1 VKKTN
6 DQLQVTGPILA
17 LDLGEKLV
25 GTAISDEMLITTKRL
40 PPLKRSSWKKL
51 LQDIRNLV
59 ERFDAQTIVV
69 GLPLSMDG
77 TEGDAA
83 KNVRRLASN
92 LARSVVQPVYLQDE
106 RLTSFAATE
115 NLKAEGQKPED
126 IPALVDGEAAA
137 TILRDFLV
145 TDQERMRVDP
155 SLADIKIRTQQT
167 NEAANTSDNRGGPA
181 RHGCSWS
188 LDLLRPPQTCSPHE
202 NRTVHRNSQRNV
214 PELDRQ

>member
-92 LARSVVQPVYLQDE
+92 LARSVVQPVYLQD
-106 RLTSFAATE
+106 
-115 NLKAEGQKPED
+115 
-126 IPALVDGEAAA
+126 
-137 TILRDFLV
+137 
-145 TDQERMRVDP
+145 
-155 SLADIKIRTQQT
+155 
-167 NEAANTSDNRGGPA
+167 
-181 RHGCSWS
+181 
-188 LDLLRPPQTCSPHE
+188 
-202 NRTVHRNSQRNV
+202 
-214 PELDRQ
+214 

>member
-1 VKKTN
+1 MKRTN
-6 DQLQVTGPILA
+6 DQFQVSGPILA
-17 LDLGEKLV
+17 LDLVEKLV
-25 GTAISDEMLITTKRL
+25 GTAISDERLITTKRL

-59 ERFDAQTIVV
+59 ERFDAKTIVV
-69 GLPLSMDG
+69 GLPLRLDG
-77 TEGDAA
+77 SEGDAA
-83 KNVRRLASN
+83 KNVRRLAFN

-115 NLKAEGQKPED
+115 NLKAEGLKPED

-155 SLADIKIRTQQT
+155 SAIADIKVQDTT
-167 NEAANTSDNRGGPA
+167 DE
-181 RHGCSWS
+181 
-188 LDLLRPPQTCSPHE
+188 
-202 NRTVHRNSQRNV
+202 
-214 PELDRQ
+214 